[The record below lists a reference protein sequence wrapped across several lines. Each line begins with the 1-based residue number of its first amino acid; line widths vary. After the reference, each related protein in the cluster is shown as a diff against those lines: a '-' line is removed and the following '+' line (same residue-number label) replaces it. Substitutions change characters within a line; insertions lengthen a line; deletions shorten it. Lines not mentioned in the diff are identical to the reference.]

1 MAIRDRVERG
11 ETPEQAEAAALREFG
26 NVALVKEFTR
36 EAWGWAWLRQLK
48 QDLRFGLRLLRRTPG
63 FTAVAVI
70 TLALGI
76 GANTAIFS
84 VVNGLLLRP
93 LPYADSERLA
103 IIWTHSPGANVAQD
117 WPSPGQFSAV
127 KSQASAFEDLA
138 LAQGGSANLAG
149 EGGAERVGTVSV
161 TSNMFALLGAR
172 PLLGRA
178 FLPEEDAPGRPP
190 AALLSHGL
198 WQRRFGSD
206 PSVVGRPITLSGQSF
221 EIVGVMPP
229 DFQLGYEVMPTVGAV
244 QQADVL
250 LPLPL
255 SADDMA
261 RQGDENYNVVARLK
275 PGATFEQA
283 QAELDLAARR
293 LGQQFPENYPPSRA
307 FSFSVRPLLEQVVG
321 DVRPAL
327 LVLLGAVGFVLL
339 IACANVANLL
349 LARSAVREKEMAV
362 RAAIGAGR
370 WRIVRQLLTESV
382 ALSAGGGA
390 LGLAV
395 AFSGLEAL
403 RALAPGNIPRLQMVA
418 LDGRVLLFTTAVTTL
433 TGVLFGLAP
442 ALRASR
448 VNLGRSLKEG
458 GRAVAGGGERLRN
471 ALVVAEV
478 ALSLVLLVGA
488 GLLVRSFMRVQQVE
502 PGFDARGVVSMRLSV
517 GGTGY
522 QGERSSEFYR
532 QLLGRVRALPGVES
546 AGLATILPLGG
557 GIGWGGVTIEGYVPT
572 TGQKAIQADRRVAG
586 AGYFETMKVPLV
598 SGRYF
603 DERDAQGSTPAA
615 VIDENMARTYWP
627 GADPVG
633 RRLRLGGEKAPWLTV
648 VGVVG
653 VVKQYALDAD
663 SRVTV
668 YLPHGQN
675 PSGTMYLVARTS
687 GDAAALAPA
696 LVREARAV
704 EPNVAVFDVK
714 TMEGRL
720 SESLA
725 RRRFAM
731 LSLGLFAL
739 VALLL
744 AAVGIYGVMSY
755 AVTQRTREIGIR
767 VALGATRRDVLGL
780 VLGRGMLLALVG
792 LGAGLA
798 GALALTRLMA
808 SLLFGVSASD
818 PLTFA
823 AVALALLG
831 VALLACYVPARR
843 ATKVNPM
850 VALRYE

>member
-1 MAIRDRVERG
+1 MR
-11 ETPEQAEAAALREFG
+11 TL
-26 NVALVKEFTR
+26 L
-36 EAWGWAWLRQLK
+36 
-48 QDLRFGLRLLRRTPG
+48 QDLRFGVRTLGKSKG
-63 FTAVAVI
+63 FTAVAVL

-127 KSQASAFEDLA
+127 KAAATSFEDLA
-138 LAQGGSANLAG
+138 LAQGQSLNLAG
-149 EGGAERVGTVSV
+149 ESGAERIGAVRT

-172 PLLGRA
+172 PAVGRV
-178 FLPEEDAPGRPP
+178 FLPEEDAPGRPRTVV
-190 AALLSHGL
+190 LSHGL

-206 PSVVGRPITLSGQSF
+206 PSAVGRALTLNGQSY
-221 EIVGVMPP
+221 EVVGVMPA

-255 SADDMA
+255 SAEGMA
-261 RQGDENYNVVARLK
+261 RQGDENYNIVARLK
-275 PGATFEQA
+275 PGATFERA
-283 QAELDLAARR
+283 QAELNLAARN
-293 LGQQFPENYPPSRA
+293 LAQQFPENYPQSRA

-327 LVLLGAVGFVLL
+327 LILLGAVAFVLL

-349 LARSAVREKEMAV
+349 LARAAVREKEMAV
-362 RAAIGAGR
+362 RTAIGAGR

-382 ALSAGGGA
+382 ALSFVGGA
-390 LGLAV
+390 LGLLV
-395 AFSGLEAL
+395 AFWGLDAL
-403 RALAPGNIPRLQMVA
+403 RALSPGNIPRLQNVA
-418 LDGRVLLFTTAVTTL
+418 LDGRVLLFTSAVTTL

-442 ALRASR
+442 ALRGSR
-448 VNLGRSLKEG
+448 VNLGETLKEG
-458 GRAVAGGGERLRN
+458 GRALAGGGGQRLRN

-488 GLLVRSFMRVQQVE
+488 GLLIRSFMRVQQVE
-502 PGFDARGVVSMRLSV
+502 PGFDARGVASLRLSV

-532 QLLGRVRALPGVES
+532 QLLERARALPGVES
-546 AGLATILPLGG
+546 AGLVTILPLGG
-557 GIGWGGVTIEGYVPT
+557 GIGWGGVTIEGYVPAG
-572 TGQKAIQADRRVAG
+572 GQDAIQADYRVAG
-586 AGYFETMKVPLV
+586 MGYFETMRVPLK

-603 DERDAQGSTPAA
+603 DERDAKDSTPVAI
-615 VIDENMARTYWP
+615 IDESMARTYWR

-633 RRLRLGGEKAPWLTV
+633 RRLKTGGDDAPWLTI

-653 VVKQYALDAD
+653 GVKQYALDTD

-687 GDAAALAPA
+687 SDPDALAPA
-696 LVREARAV
+696 LVREARAI

-731 LSLGLFAL
+731 LALGLFAL

-755 AVTQRTREIGIR
+755 SVAQRTREIGVR
-767 VALGATRRDVLGL
+767 VALGASRRDVLGL
-780 VLGRGMLLALVG
+780 VLKRGMLLALVG
-792 LGAGLA
+792 IGAGLA
-798 GALALTRLMA
+798 GAFALTRLMA
-808 SLLFGVSASD
+808 SLLFGVSAAD
-818 PLTFA
+818 PVTYA
-823 AVALALLG
+823 AIALLLG
-831 VALLACYVPARR
+831 TAALLACYVPARR
-843 ATKVNPM
+843 ATKVDPM

>member
-1 MAIRDRVERG
+1 MR
-11 ETPEQAEAAALREFG
+11 TL
-26 NVALVKEFTR
+26 L
-36 EAWGWAWLRQLK
+36 
-48 QDLRFGLRLLRRTPG
+48 QDLRFGLRMISKSPG
-63 FTAVAVI
+63 FAAVAVL
-70 TLALGI
+70 TLALGV

-127 KSQASAFEDLA
+127 KTGTTVFEDLA
-138 LAQGGSANLAG
+138 LAQGQSLNLAG
-149 EGGAERVGTVSV
+149 EGGAERIGAVRT

-172 PLLGRA
+172 PALGRT

-190 AALLSHGL
+190 TAVLSYGL

-206 PSVVGRPITLSGQSF
+206 PNVIGRTLALSGDSY
-221 EIVGVMPP
+221 EVVGVMPP
-229 DFQLGYEVMPTVGAV
+229 DFQLGYEVMPTVGSV

-255 SADDMA
+255 SAARMA
-261 RQGDENYNVVARLK
+261 SQGDENYNIVARLK

-283 QAELDLAARR
+283 RTELDLVASR
-293 LGQQFPENYPPSRA
+293 LGQQFPEEYPQSRA
-307 FSFSVRPLLEQVVG
+307 FSFSARPLLEQVVG

-327 LVLLGAVGFVLL
+327 LVLLGAVAFVLL

-349 LARSAVREKEMAV
+349 LARAAVREKEMAV
-362 RAAIGAGR
+362 RTAIGAGR

-382 ALSAGGGA
+382 ALSAVGGA
-390 LGLAV
+390 LGLLV
-395 AFSGLEAL
+395 AFWGLDGL
-403 RALAPGNIPRLQMVA
+403 RALSPGNIPRLQMVA
-418 LDGRVLLFTTAVTTL
+418 LDGRVLLFTSAVTIC

-442 ALRASR
+442 ALRGSR
-448 VNLGRSLKEG
+448 INLSETLKEG
-458 GRAVAGGGERLRN
+458 GRALAGGGGQRLRN
-471 ALVVAEV
+471 ALVVSEV
-478 ALSLVLLVGA
+478 ALSLVLLAGA
-488 GLLVRSFMRVQQVE
+488 GLLIRSFMRVQQVE
-502 PGFDARGVVSMRLSV
+502 PGFDPRGVASVRLSV
-517 GGTGY
+517 GGTPY
-522 QGERSSEFYR
+522 QGEPSSEFYR
-532 QLLGRVRALPGVES
+532 QLLERVRRLPGVES
-546 AGLATILPLGG
+546 AGLSTILPLSG

-572 TGQKAIQADRRVAG
+572 TGQDLIQADYRIAG
-586 AGYFETMKVPLV
+586 AGYFETMKVPLKA
-598 SGRYF
+598 GRYF
-603 DERDAQGSTPAA
+603 DERDTKDSTPAA
-615 VIDENMARTYWP
+615 IIDENMARTYWP
-627 GADPVG
+627 GVDPVG
-633 RRLRLGGEKAPWLTV
+633 RRLKTGGEKAPWLTV

-653 VVKQYALDAD
+653 GVKQYALDTD

-675 PSGTMYLVARTS
+675 PAGTLYLVARTS
-687 GDAAALAPA
+687 GDAASLAPA
-696 LVREARAV
+696 LVREARAI

-731 LSLGLFAL
+731 LALGLFAL
-739 VALLL
+739 VALVL

-755 AVTQRTREIGIR
+755 AVAQRTREIGVR
-767 VALGATRRDVLGL
+767 VALGASRRDVLGL
-780 VLGRGMLLALVG
+780 VLRRGMVLALVG

-818 PLTFA
+818 PVTFA
-823 AVALALLG
+823 SVSLALLG
-831 VALLACYVPARR
+831 VALLACLVPARR
-843 ATKVNPM
+843 ATKVDPM

>member
-1 MAIRDRVERG
+1 MR
-11 ETPEQAEAAALREFG
+11 TL
-26 NVALVKEFTR
+26 L
-36 EAWGWAWLRQLK
+36 
-48 QDLRFGLRLLRRTPG
+48 QDLRFGARTLWKSKG
-63 FTAVAVI
+63 FTAVAVV

-127 KSQASAFEDLA
+127 KAGTTAFGDLA
-138 LAQGGSANLAG
+138 LAQGQSLNLAG
-149 EGGAERVGTVSV
+149 ESGAERIGAVRT
-161 TSNMFALLGAR
+161 TSNMFALLGVR
-172 PLLGRA
+172 PVLGRV

-190 AALLSHGL
+190 AVVLSHGL

-206 PSVVGRPITLSGQSF
+206 PAVLGRSIALSGDSY
-221 EIVGVMPP
+221 EVVGVMPP
-229 DFQLGYEVMPTVGAV
+229 DFQLGYEVMPTVGSV

-255 SADDMA
+255 SAERMA
-261 RQGDENYNVVARLK
+261 RQGDENYNIVGRLK
-275 PGATFEQA
+275 PGATVEQA
-283 QAELDLAARR
+283 QAELNLVARN
-293 LGQQFPENYPPSRA
+293 LGQQFPENYPQSRA

-327 LVLLGAVGFVLL
+327 LVLLGAVAFVLL

-349 LARSAVREKEMAV
+349 LARAAVREKEMAV
-362 RAAIGAGR
+362 RTAIGAGR
-370 WRIVRQLLTESV
+370 GRIVRQLLTESV
-382 ALSAGGGA
+382 ALSFVGGV
-390 LGLAV
+390 LGLIVAV
-395 AFSGLEAL
+395 WGLDGL
-403 RALAPGNIPRLQMVA
+403 RALSPGNIPRLQNVA
-418 LDGRVLLFTTAVTTL
+418 LDGRVLLFTSAVTML

-448 VNLGRSLKEG
+448 VNLGETLKEG
-458 GRAVAGGGERLRN
+458 GRALAGGGGQRLRN

-488 GLLVRSFMRVQQVE
+488 GLLIRSFMRVQQVE
-502 PGFDARGVVSMRLSV
+502 PGFDARGVASLRLSV
-517 GGTGY
+517 GGTPY
-522 QGERSSEFYR
+522 QGEPSSEYYR
-532 QLLGRVRALPGVES
+532 QLLERTRALPGVES
-546 AGLATILPLGG
+546 AGLVTILPLGG
-557 GIGWGGVTIEGYVPT
+557 GIGWGGVTIEGYVPAG
-572 TGQKAIQADRRVAG
+572 GQDEIQADYRIAG
-586 AGYFETMKVPLV
+586 VGYFETMRVPLK

-603 DERDAQGSTPAA
+603 DERDAEDAA
-615 VIDENMARTYWP
+615 PVAIIDESMARTYWP

-633 RRLRLGGEKAPWLTV
+633 RRLKTGGDDAPWMTI

-653 VVKQYALDAD
+653 GVKQYALDTD

-675 PSGTMYLVARTS
+675 PSGTMYLVARTE
-687 GDAAALAPA
+687 GDAGVLAPS
-696 LVREARAV
+696 LTKEARAI

-725 RRRFAM
+725 RRHFAM
-731 LSLGLFAL
+731 LALGLFAL

-755 AVTQRTREIGIR
+755 SVAQRTREIGVR
-767 VALGATRRDVLGL
+767 VALGASRRDVLGL
-780 VLGRGMLLALVG
+780 VLKRGMLLALVG
-792 LGAGLA
+792 IGAGLA
-798 GALALTRLMA
+798 GAFALTRLMS
-808 SLLFGVSASD
+808 SLLFGVSAAD
-818 PLTFA
+818 PLTY
-823 AVALALLG
+823 VAISLLLG
-831 VALLACYVPARR
+831 TAALLACYVPARR
-843 ATKVNPM
+843 ATKVDPM